1 MKPQTIRFI
10 RRGQRVALDN
20 VAPSRT
26 LLELLREDLASTGTK
41 EGCGEGDCG
50 ACTVVLGELEGDGL
64 RYRAV
69 NSCIKL
75 AHSIDGMALW
85 SVEDLAGADGTLH
98 PAQQAMVQCHGSQCG
113 FCTPGFVMSLFG
125 MYQNHTCKGQAI
137 SRELAQ
143 EELSGNLC
151 RCTGYK
157 PILEAAKRMGDFPRV
172 VVDEERLKAQLT
184 SLVVASTPGE
194 EPTSIR
200 AEPVEVQASTSI
212 GSVRTGSP
220 VSPSPSGYMA
230 PRTLAALLQARA
242 EHPQAQIVAGCT
254 DVGLW
259 VTKMFREFSSV
270 LDVTRVAELRRIER
284 YPHHIAIGAAVP
296 LTDAYAALV
305 ESRPQ
310 IRVFANRFAG
320 LPVRNAGT
328 MGGNVANGSPIGDSM
343 PLLIALGANVV
354 LMSTR
359 GHREL
364 ALEALYTGY
373 RKNVMASDEV
383 LAWIKVPLPVVEEL
397 SAAPG
402 RSKQANTPE
411 GLEPAAPSLPAQ
423 AWTGDRGEASREL
436 RPARPRAAH
445 AVASVGA
452 EFMRVYKISKR
463 FDDDISA
470 ICLALNIR
478 IEDGRVVSASI
489 GVGGV
494 AATPVRARKTE
505 AALDGKAWTLE
516 AVQRAITI
524 LRAEFQPISDMRA
537 SSAYRSEVLGNLL
550 QRFWLESQGMQAINL
565 ESFTLQEDLL

>member
-10 RRGQRVALDN
+10 QRGQRVALDH

-26 LLELLREDLASTGTK
+26 LLELLREDLACTGTK

-50 ACTVVLGELEGDGL
+50 ACTVVLGELEGGGL

-85 SVEDLAGADGTLH
+85 TVEDLAAADGTLH

-125 MYQNHTCKGQAI
+125 MYQNHTCHGQAI

-172 VVDEERLKAQLT
+172 VVDEERLKGQLT
-184 SLVVASTPGE
+184 SLAAASTPGE

-259 VTKMFREFSSV
+259 VTKMFSEFGSV
-270 LDVTRVAELRRIER
+270 LDLTRVAELRRIER

-296 LTDAYAALV
+296 LADAYAALV

-373 RKNVMASDEV
+373 RKNVMAADEV
-383 LAWIKVPLPVVEEL
+383 LAWIKVPLPVARES

-402 RSKQANTPE
+402 RPKQAM
-411 GLEPAAPSLPAQ
+411 APS
-423 AWTGDRGEASREL
+423 GGS
-436 RPARPRAAH
+436 AAH
-445 AVASVGA
+445 EVASVGA

-470 ICLALNIR
+470 ICLALNLR

-505 AALDGKAWTLE
+505 AALSGKAWTLE
-516 AVQRAITI
+516 ALQRAITI

-565 ESFTLQEDLL
+565 ESFVLQEDAV

>member
-10 RRGQRVALDN
+10 QRGQRVALDH

-26 LLELLREDLASTGTK
+26 LLELLREDLACTGTK

-50 ACTVVLGELEGDGL
+50 ACTVVLGELEGGGL

-85 SVEDLAGADGTLH
+85 TVEDLAAADGTLH
-98 PAQQAMVQCHGSQCG
+98 PAQQALVQCHGSQCG

-125 MYQNHTCKGQAI
+125 MYQNHTCHGQAI

-172 VVDEERLKAQLT
+172 VVDEERLKGQLT
-184 SLVVASTPGE
+184 SLAAASTPGE

-259 VTKMFREFSSV
+259 VTKMFREFGSV
-270 LDVTRVAELRRIER
+270 LDLTRVAELRRIER

-296 LTDAYAALV
+296 LADAYAALV

-373 RKNVMASDEV
+373 RKNVMAADEV
-383 LAWIKVPLPVVEEL
+383 LAWIKVPLPVARES

-402 RSKQANTPE
+402 RPKQAM
-411 GLEPAAPSLPAQ
+411 APS
-423 AWTGDRGEASREL
+423 GGS
-436 RPARPRAAH
+436 AAH
-445 AVASVGA
+445 EVASVGA

-470 ICLALNIR
+470 ICLALNLR

-505 AALDGKAWTLE
+505 AALSGKAWTLE

-565 ESFTLQEDLL
+565 ESFVLQEDAV